1 MIVESIWLSPP
12 VCVSSFLWEKIKQA
26 VFWTLYFEFQENIY
40 SLFVIKKLKKNGYF
54 KSSKIEFSNI

>member
-40 SLFVIKKLKKNGYF
+40 SLFVIKKIKEK
-54 KSSKIEFSNI
+54 